1 MSYARLAVR
10 TRLSVV
16 TLAAVLTTMLIAGV
30 ETAGAC
36 SCAFGITPQKQLKGA
51 DGAFNGRLLSVQ
63 SAEGTTEA
71 AFRYRVG
78 VVAKGPFRRGR
89 VVTVWDEYSGT
100 TCGLPQGTGEIYGL
114 FVSRDEGRWASGLC
128 STASPKAM
136 RRLARDADSSG
147 ASARSGACPA

>member
-1 MSYARLAVR
+1 MGARASVAAVA
-10 TRLSVV
+10 TVV
-16 TLAAVLTTMLIAGV
+16 TVMLTGV

-63 SAEGTTEA
+63 PAEGTTEA

-89 VVTVWDEYSGT
+89 VVTVWSQNSDSL
-100 TCGLPQGTGEIYGL
+100 CGLVQGTGEIYGL
-114 FVSRDEGRWASGLC
+114 FVSRAEGRWASGLC
-128 STASPKAM
+128 STVSPKAM
-136 RRLARDADSSG
+136 RRLARDADS
-147 ASARSGACPA
+147 ASSASVQSIPACPA

>member
-1 MSYARLAVR
+1 MRGRISL
-10 TRLSVV
+10 V
-16 TLAAVLTTMLIAGV
+16 TVAAVMTTMLIAGV

-63 SAEGTTEA
+63 PAEGTTEA

-89 VVTVWDEYSGT
+89 VVTVWSQNSDSI
-100 TCGLPQGTGEIYGL
+100 CGLVQATGEIYGL

-128 STASPKAM
+128 STTSPKAM
-136 RRLARDADSSG
+136 RRLARDADSASSASVQSG
-147 ASARSGACPA
+147 VACPA